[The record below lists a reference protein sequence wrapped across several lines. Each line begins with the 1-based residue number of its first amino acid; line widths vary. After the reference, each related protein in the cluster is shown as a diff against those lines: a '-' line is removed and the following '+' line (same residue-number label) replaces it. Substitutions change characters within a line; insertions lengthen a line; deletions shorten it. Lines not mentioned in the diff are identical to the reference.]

1 MHPLPLRRRTL
12 LGAAAALACASL
24 PAWGQAYPSKPIT
37 LVVPSLAGG
46 GTDIIAR
53 AVGLELSK
61 RLGQSVV
68 VENAAGAS
76 GGIGAAKVARARAD
90 GHTLLVANS
99 DLVLATLVQKSPGY
113 ALADLVSIA
122 NIGSSPLSLV
132 ARKGFPAA
140 NLDQLIKMAK
150 AQPGKISVALSGA
163 AALPALG
170 IAMLEEA
177 AQIEFLKVPYKG
189 ASQVM
194 TDLLGGQVDLAVTAV
209 VNSVAPMRAGQV
221 QMVGIMSRERQ
232 PAAPDLPLIP
242 DNPVTRNV
250 SLDIWVGL
258 FGPAGLPVPVV
269 QQINEAV
276 QAMLRDPVYKAARAR
291 NGEQSAAPASAQ
303 EFARYVSAETARY
316 RAAAKRLSTE

>member
-12 LGAAAALACASL
+12 LGAAAAMACATL

-68 VENAAGAS
+68 IENAAGAS
-76 GGIGAAKVARARAD
+76 GGIGAAKVARAPAD

-99 DLVLATLVQKSPGY
+99 DLVLATLVHKSPGY
-113 ALADLVSIA
+113 ALADLVPIA

-132 ARKGFPAA
+132 ARKGFPAT
-140 NLDQLIKMAK
+140 NLDQLINMAK
-150 AQPGKISVALSGA
+150 AQPGKISVGLSGA
-163 AALPALG
+163 ATLPALG

-177 AQIEFLKVPYKG
+177 AQVEFLKVPYKG

-209 VNSVAPMRAGQV
+209 ANSVGAVRAGQIRMLGV
-221 QMVGIMSRERQ
+221 MSQERH

-242 DNPVTRNV
+242 DNPLTRNV

-258 FGPAGLPVPVV
+258 FGPASLPAAVV
-269 QQINEAV
+269 QQINEAM
-276 QAMLRDPVYKAARAR
+276 QAILRDPEYRAVRAR
-291 NGEQSAAPASAQ
+291 NGEQSAAAASAQ
-303 EFARYVSAETARY
+303 EFARYMSVETARY
-316 RAAAKRLSTE
+316 RAAARRLPAD

>member
-1 MHPLPLRRRTL
+1 MHPFPLRRRTL
-12 LGAAAALACASL
+12 FGAAAAMACASL

-46 GTDIIAR
+46 GTDSIAR

-61 RLGQSVV
+61 RLGQNVV

-76 GGIGAAKVARARAD
+76 GGIGAAKVARAPAD
-90 GHTLLVANS
+90 GYTLLVANS
-99 DLVLATLVQKSPGY
+99 DLVLATLVHKSAGY
-113 ALADLVSIA
+113 ALADLAPIA

-132 ARKGFPAA
+132 ARKDFPAA

-150 AQPGKISVALSGA
+150 AQPGKISVGLSGA
-163 AALPALG
+163 ATLPALG

-177 AQIEFLKVPYKG
+177 AQIDFLKVPYKG

-209 VNSVAPMRAGQV
+209 ANSVAAVRSGQIR
-221 QMVGIMSRERQ
+221 MVGVMSQERP
-232 PAAPDLPLIP
+232 PAAPELPLIP
-242 DNPVTRNV
+242 DDPRTKNV

-258 FGPAGLPVPVV
+258 FGPAALPAPVV
-269 QQINEAV
+269 QQINQAM
-276 QAMLRDPVYKAARAR
+276 QAMLRDPEYRAARAR
-291 NGEQSAAPASAQ
+291 NGERTAAPASAQ
-303 EFARYVSAETARY
+303 EFGKYMAEETARY
-316 RAAAKRLSTE
+316 RAAAKRLPTD